1 MLLQWKLSNN
11 EVSPLN
17 ITYIVWL
24 FTKIGRIRPVYEV
37 VGCCSL

>member
-17 ITYIVWL
+17 ITSFGCPQKLVASTCVWSSGML
-24 FTKIGRIRPVYEV
+24 
-37 VGCCSL
+37 